1 MQIPEYLDDE
11 YQELDND
18 DIIRLILE
26 FPNLVKNPFIIN
38 RLKLMIEQNIY
49 N

>member
-1 MQIPEYLDDE
+1 MQIAKFDNEYE
-11 YQELDND
+11 ELGND
-18 DIIRLILE
+18 DIIRLLLE
-26 FPNLVKNPFIIN
+26 FPNLVKNTFIIN

>member
-1 MQIPEYLDDE
+1 MQIDEFNNEYIE
-11 YQELDND
+11 VDND
-18 DIIRLILE
+18 EIIRLLLE
-26 FPNLVKNPFIIN
+26 FPNLIKNQFIIN

>member
-1 MQIPEYLDDE
+1 MQIAKFDNEYE
-11 YQELDND
+11 EIDND

-26 FPNLVKNPFIIN
+26 FPNLVKNTFIIN